1 MLIYR
6 FQHLCL
12 AAAVAT
18 AGCQPPANHP
28 SHPTSDELANATY
41 TDVMAEPI
49 TLRDGHWQGE
59 PFVSDGAVRPTAG
72 LVDDFVISGDLN
84 GDGNDETAVLL
95 WSNSGGSGT
104 FDYLA
109 LLDRQRDATLRN
121 ISTVPLG
128 DRVDVRSAAIS
139 AGELIVDVV
148 QAGPDDAACC
158 PGEKLRRRYALIG
171 GTLTATGVDQL
182 GRLSSADLGG
192 VEWRLQQFDR
202 DEPVADGIAISL
214 LTDGDAI
221 SGSSGCNRYS
231 GRITTGEQPGTFTV
245 AMPMISTLMACPPP
259 ADELEQQYLQRLQGA
274 TGFSFRAGKLALN
287 WRLQQDKNTRIGT
300 MLYTPHPLAA
310 DEAAPR

>member
-1 MLIYR
+1 MFNCR
-6 FQHLCL
+6 FQHLHL
-12 AAAVAT
+12 AAAVVI

-28 SHPTSDELANATY
+28 AQPSSHELANATY
-41 TDVMAEPI
+41 AGVMEEPI
-49 TLRDGHWQGE
+49 ALRDGSWQGE
-59 PFVSDGAVRPTAG
+59 PFVSDGAARPTAG
-72 LVDDFVISGDLN
+72 LVGDFAITGDLS
-84 GDGNDETAVLL
+84 GDGNDETVVLL

-109 LLDRQRDATLRN
+109 LLDRQPDGTLVN

-158 PGEKLRRRYALIG
+158 PGEKLRRHYALTD
-171 GTLTATGVDQL
+171 GTLTATRVDEL
-182 GRLSSADLGG
+182 GRLSSADLGS

-202 DEPVADGIAISL
+202 DGPVPDGVAISL
-214 LTDGDAI
+214 LADGDLI

-231 GRITTGEQPGTFTV
+231 GSIKAGEQPGTFTV

-259 ADELEQQYLQRLQGA
+259 ADELEHQYLQQLQGA

-287 WRLQQDKNTRIGT
+287 WRLQQDNNTRIGT

-310 DEAAPR
+310 DETAPK